1 MEIVLR
7 QHVLQ
12 RASTHIA
19 SSGSIDFSHFET
31 AAGHH
36 SRTAYL
42 LGGSRWSRRG
52 AYLRTDIRIVEDVV
66 VTSHPLANHVRK
78 GSGLK
83 DHAGR
88 ASRTITAIVKQVL
101 PQRHLVVQG
110 TRALRAAGAFTG
122 RTDLNV
128 TSCMDSGTLANL
140 GKLSLPETLTKKGER
155 LSYGAGDTKSER
167 RRVAQDSPPFFFWK
181 AGKTGRATDAHL
193 HFEVHR
199 QLVPLSDQS
208 L

>member
-128 TSCMDSGTLANL
+128 TKWYAGKSRQALLA
-140 GKLSLPETLTKKGER
+140 GDADKKGGTPKLWRWGYKER
-155 LSYGAGDTKSER
+155 TPASRPGFASFLFLEGGKNWPCHGR
-167 RRVAQDSPPFFFWK
+167 SPPF
-181 AGKTGRATDAHL
+181 
-193 HFEVHR
+193 
-199 QLVPLSDQS
+199 
-208 L
+208 